1 MNWKKYLASIW
12 IAGLLLALLS
22 PAADAEEL
30 RGSPGHSEYSTV
42 LNANWS
48 EHAVPGQW
56 LVSYKPPAMLRLA
69 PEESFTLHTE
79 ASDYLELIEVQ
90 PEEEELILEEL
101 LNNPAVTYIEPNYI
115 YRAAGE
121 IQLEEGRDPLFEQQ
135 WGHIAVQA
143 EEAWSRISGMNVPD
157 TREIVVAVLDSGIDT
172 AHPDLQGRFLPGY
185 NSIEDS
191 GQAEDDF
198 GHGTAVSG
206 IINAVFANDIGITG
220 IAGRYP
226 VRILPIKVLD
236 QYGNGSTF
244 SVIQGIEKAVES
256 GADVINLSL
265 SGNGNSYLL
274 QEAIRKA
281 VNQGIIVVAAAGNH
295 ADHTSG
301 YYPAMYPETIAV
313 SAVTEAGSFAAFS
326 NFGTPIDIAAP
337 GERILTTMPFG
348 NYEYHDGTSLAAPYV
363 AGAAALMKLAR
374 PEWGVQEIRTAL
386 EQSAKDLGDPGYDIY
401 FGHGLLQI
409 DSALTLAE
417 ETEFDPQ
424 LRLLKPNILEQVTR
438 KVDFE
443 VSLPEGGASLAMTDS
458 QGLPIPLDDLQ
469 IRETERIAVFSLN
482 TENWADG
489 MHSWSLQALGASG
502 EPVGT
507 RLDFSLLISNTTAMG
522 VPVTVKDLEGT
533 PVHGAKIQLLR
544 QSGESARK
552 EEPFEAVFSM
562 YSNDQ
567 GLAFFPEALL
577 LAKERYIV
585 KASFSDDRNG
595 VEYTAVQE
603 ILNRDEPLLFDAR
616 EQSDVTLSIS
626 FSHASSDTA
635 SSFLAAAK
643 EVGFTVVPIVYGQEL
658 WDLAY
663 RLEAGKEGIGKLLLP
678 AGEYSVYAA
687 YRSLDGSYAARRDLN
702 IGLHHEEGRSVVVQV
717 DIDLSRPMKYS
728 LPSWVDTA
736 ELYLDSKV
744 GGLEQPILLHD
755 GQPLWLDRYST
766 AVSLVKLTQHSEGSE
781 WEYSLTPHH
790 SALQVGQN
798 HSLVIP
804 EQAVLS
810 TAKEPKVKGG
820 ISVRPGETLDIAYS
834 LSLGGQLA
842 ITEIY
847 QDGEEIYPSIVL
859 LDRKGREISRSELD
873 YGSTWKV
880 PANIPKGTYS
890 LYVDASRLPLPFSG
904 PSKIMLYELRVGD
917 GKATAINVI
926 SHDSLYS
933 LLCELIIA
941 DSRTGEE
948 LFTGMV
954 FAEKEAVFEVTGLS
968 PRASYVLKIRGLT
981 SDRTPF
987 YTESIL
993 KPETADSVTIDLA
1006 ADQSG
1011 MRPVSFRLQAGQF
1024 FDLSK
1029 DGVNVTSI
1037 AAEQDG
1043 TYTAWL
1049 GSGSYTMTLV
1059 QRSGEQPYYFKRSIK
1074 IDKNTTT
1081 LPTGPDYSS
1090 MLKIDWQSPFR
1101 DEDDQIGIKDRI
1113 NPIFSEHFLFPAG
1126 PGQQLYVSQGEYE
1139 FQLLDVESAGQVK
1152 LVHVLDASPQQS
1164 RGVIKFRTDRSYASR
1179 LSVQNSKAQE
1189 VNGKVQVTDSFGNR
1203 LIGLLQVTYE
1213 NWNAV
1218 KEPVFLSVDPLAGP
1232 ALVIAEDMPQAAFR
1246 KLGEQHVRPILRL
1259 WQDGHSV
1266 AEQQGT
1272 WGEFKLKLPDG
1283 LRKGKYNL
1291 VWSVEGPVSL
1301 NAETNLRLNQR

>member
-1 MNWKKYLASIW
+1 MNWKKYLALIW
-12 IAGLLLALLS
+12 IVGLLLVQFP
-22 PAADAEEL
+22 PAANAEEL
-30 RGSPGHSEYSTV
+30 WGASGESELNTV
-42 LNANWS
+42 LNADWS

-56 LVSYKPPAMLRLA
+56 LVSYKASAMLRLV
-69 PEESFTLHTE
+69 PEESFTLRHE
-79 ASDYLELIEVQ
+79 DSDQLELIEVK
-90 PEEEELILEEL
+90 PNEEEEILEEL
-101 LNNPAVTYIEPNYI
+101 LNDPSVTYIEPNYI
-115 YRAAGE
+115 YRAASDV
-121 IQLEEGRDPLFEQQ
+121 QLKEGRDPLYEQQ

-143 EEAWSRISGMNVPD
+143 AEAWSRISGMNVPD
-157 TREIVVAVLDSGIDT
+157 SREIIVAVLDSGIDT
-172 AHPDLQGRFLPGY
+172 DHPDLQGRFLKGY
-185 NSIEDS
+185 NAIEDS
-191 GQAEDDF
+191 EQVEDDF

-206 IINAVFANDIGITG
+206 IINAVYANDIGVTG

-244 SVIQGIEKAVES
+244 SVIRGIEKAIED

-274 QEAIRKA
+274 QEAVRKA
-281 VNQGIIVVAAAGNH
+281 VDHGIIVVAAAGNH

-313 SAVTEAGSFAAFS
+313 SAVTETGSFAAFS
-326 NFGTPIDIAAP
+326 NYGTPIDLTAP

-348 NYEYHDGTSLAAPYV
+348 DFEYHDGTSLAAPYV
-363 AGAAALMKLAR
+363 SGAAALMKLAR
-374 PEWGVQEIRTAL
+374 PDWGVQEIRTAL

-409 DSALTLAE
+409 DSALSLAE
-417 ETEFDPQ
+417 EPGIDPQ
-424 LRLLKPNILEQVTR
+424 LRLLKPNMLEQVKG

-443 VSLPEGGASLAMTDS
+443 VRLPKGGTSLAMTDS
-458 QGLPIPLDDLQ
+458 QGLLIPLDALQ
-469 IRETERIAVFSLN
+469 VRETERIAAFSLN

-489 MHSWSLQALGASG
+489 MRSWSLQAFSATG

-507 RLDFSLLISNTTAMG
+507 RLDISLLISNTTAMG
-522 VPVTVKDLEGT
+522 IPVTVLDPEGT

-544 QSGESARK
+544 QVEKSAWMGD
-552 EEPFEAVFSM
+552 PFEAVFSM

-577 LAKERYIV
+577 LATERYIV

-595 VEYTAVQE
+595 LEYTAVQE
-603 ILNRDEPLLFDAR
+603 ILNRGAPLLFDSR
-616 EQSDVTLSIS
+616 QQSDAALSIS
-626 FSHASSDTA
+626 FSQPSSDTA

-643 EVGFTVVPIVYGQEL
+643 EGKFTVVPIAYGQEL

-663 RLEAGKEGIGKLLLP
+663 RLEAGKEGMGKLLLP
-678 AGEYSVYAA
+678 TGAYSAFAA
-687 YRSLDGSYAARRDLN
+687 YSSLEGSYVARRELN
-702 IGLHHEEGRSVVVQV
+702 ISVDHERGRPIEVQF

-728 LPSWVDTA
+728 LPNWADKA
-736 ELYLDSKV
+736 ELYLESKAE
-744 GGLEQPILLHD
+744 GLEQPIMLQD
-755 GQPLWLDRYST
+755 SQPLWLDRYSA
-766 AVSLVKLTQHSEGSE
+766 AVSIVKLTQLSEGSE
-781 WEYSLTPHH
+781 WEYSLAPHD
-790 SALQVGQN
+790 SVIQAGQN

-804 EQAVLS
+804 GQAILS
-810 TAKEPKVKGG
+810 KAMEPKVKGG
-820 ISVRPGETLDIAYS
+820 FSVRPGETLDIAYS

-842 ITEIY
+842 ISEIY

-859 LDRKGREISRSELD
+859 LDRKGREVSRSELD
-873 YGSTWKV
+873 YGSIWKV
-880 PANIPKGTYS
+880 PAHIPKGTYS

-904 PSKIMLYELRVGD
+904 PSEMKLYELRVGE
-917 GKATAINVI
+917 GKATAISVI

-933 LLCELIIA
+933 LLCELIVV

-948 LFTGMV
+948 LYSGMV
-954 FAEKEAVFEVTGLS
+954 FAEKEAVFEVLGLS

-993 KPETADSVTIDLA
+993 KPETGDRVTIDLA

-1011 MRPVSFRLQAGQF
+1011 MRLVSFRLQAGQF

-1043 TYTAWL
+1043 TYMAWL

-1059 QRSGEQPYYFKRSIK
+1059 QRSGERPYYFKRDIK

-1081 LPTGPDYSS
+1081 LHTDPDYSS
-1090 MLKIDWQSPFR
+1090 MLQVDWQSPYR

-1113 NPIFSEHFLFPAG
+1113 NPIFSEHFLFPAK
-1126 PGQQLYVSQGEYE
+1126 PGKQLYVSQGELE

-1152 LVHVLDASPQQS
+1152 FVHVLDARPQQS
-1164 RGVIKFRTDRSYASR
+1164 RGVIKFRTDHSYAAR
-1179 LSVQNSKAQE
+1179 LSAQNSKGQE
-1189 VNGKVQVTDSFGNR
+1189 MNGKVQVKDSFGNR

-1218 KEPVFLSVDPLAGP
+1218 KDPVFLSVDPLTGP
-1232 ALVIAEDMPQAAFR
+1232 ELVIAEDMTHAAFR
-1246 KLGEQHVRPILRL
+1246 KLGEQHIRPILRL
-1259 WQDGHSV
+1259 WQDGRLV

-1272 WGEFKLKLPDG
+1272 WEEFKLKLPDG
-1283 LRKGKYNL
+1283 LRKGRYNL
-1291 VWSVEGPVSL
+1291 VWSVEGPVLLST
-1301 NAETNLRLNQR
+1301 ETTVRLNQ